1 MVNVPL
7 SQADKDAVAA
17 AIGEIERR
25 SSAEIVVVAA
35 RASSDYG
42 DAAALTAGIAALAG
56 GALAATL
63 WPALP
68 AWMLIAGQTALF
80 ALLLALHLAIGLGHR
95 LAPQP
100 LRAARAKRAAA
111 VEFAKLVG
119 GLTSDKRGLLIYL
132 SAAERHI
139 EIVADRGIAAV
150 VPDAEWQRVV
160 AQFTE
165 DARPKGVGP
174 ALLAALG
181 ACGTLLATACPAEP
195 NQRNELSDRVLED

>member
-1 MVNVPL
+1 MVTVPL
-7 SQADKDAVAA
+7 SQTDKDAIATT
-17 AIGEIERR
+17 IGDIERR

-35 RASSDYG
+35 QTSSDYSS
-42 DAAALTAGIAALAG
+42 AATLAAGLAVLAG
-56 GALAATL
+56 GMLTALF

-68 AWMLIAGQTALF
+68 AWLLVAGQTALF
-80 ALLLALHLAIGLGHR
+80 ALLLALHLAVGLGHR
-95 LAPQP
+95 LTPQP

-150 VPDAEWQRVV
+150 LADDEWQRVV
-160 AQFTE
+160 DRFTA
-165 DARPKGVGP
+165 DAAIKGVGP
-174 ALLAALG
+174 ALLDALA
-181 ACGTLLATACPAEP
+181 ACGTLLVAACPAEAG
-195 NQRNELSDRVLED
+195 QRNELSDRVLED